1 MCSEST
7 NENENEDVCEKSESE
22 TCHEDYD
29 CCDCG
34 TADQDDGCFCR
45 GCFSC
50 NACQVCLN
58 SDK

>member
-34 TADQDDGCFCR
+34 TADQDDGCFCDKR
-45 GCFSC
+45 KHFRFNLKCFFYI
-50 NACQVCLN
+50 
-58 SDK
+58 